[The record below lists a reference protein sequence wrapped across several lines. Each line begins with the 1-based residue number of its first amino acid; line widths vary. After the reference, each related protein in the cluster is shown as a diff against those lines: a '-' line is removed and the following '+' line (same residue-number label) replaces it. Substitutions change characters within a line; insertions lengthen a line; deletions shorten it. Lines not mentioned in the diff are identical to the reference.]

1 MLNFLDKIPYSIL
14 IIFTIVMLVAPIKPM
29 PHVIE
34 KILMLTNGTLS
45 QPLDIFDLFYH
56 LFPLMLLVLKVV
68 NDYVRKKQT

>member
-29 PHVIE
+29 PHVVE
-34 KILMLTNGTLS
+34 KILMLINGTLS
-45 QPLDIFDLFYH
+45 RPLDIFDLFYH